1 MTKDALKCAIYRI
14 NAALSALERAAKE
27 HGWEGK
33 ATAHMALTKAA
44 VILNMPHDRTEISQH
59 KPEAKA
65 AEHRL
70 IDNRFYPNDKF
81 WEES

>member
-33 ATAHMALTKAA
+33 ATAHMALIKAA
-44 VILNMPHDRTEISQH
+44 VILNMPHDREETYQR
-59 KPEAKA
+59 KPETKA
-65 AEHRL
+65 AENRL
-70 IDNRFYPNDKF
+70 LDNRFYPDDKF